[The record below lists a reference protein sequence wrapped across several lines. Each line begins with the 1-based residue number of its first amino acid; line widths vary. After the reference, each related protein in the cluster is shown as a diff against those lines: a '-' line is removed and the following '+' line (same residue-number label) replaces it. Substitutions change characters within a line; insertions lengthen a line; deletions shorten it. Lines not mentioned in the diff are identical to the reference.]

1 MLLILIV
8 RNFAPDLNKS
18 FPFGKY
24 NCNRN
29 LNIKNMSVMVK
40 NACLLADRI
49 NNLEESATLAMSKK
63 SRELAALGHKVI
75 NLSIGE
81 PDFKT
86 PKHICEAAKDAI
98 DQGFHS
104 YTPVAGIPELRKVIA
119 EKFNRDNHLDWK
131 AENVIV
137 STGAKHSL
145 ANALAV
151 MVNPGDEVIIFAP
164 YWVSYSELVKLAE
177 GTSVIVEGAFDNDF
191 KVTAEQ
197 FEAAITDKTK
207 VVMFASPNN
216 PTGSVYSEAELRAI
230 GKVVEKYP
238 NIFVLA
244 DEIYEY
250 INFREEGHFSIGSI
264 PSIKERVITVNGMAK
279 GFAMTGWRIG
289 FIGASKWIVDG
300 IEKLQGQVTSGTNH
314 IAQRASMVAWND
326 MTAPETMKKAYL
338 LRRDLV
344 IGLLKEIPGFKVN
357 VPEGAFYAFPDI
369 SAYFGTT
376 DGETNIN
383 NSDDLS
389 LWLLEK
395 AFVATV
401 SGTSFGAPN
410 CIRISTA
417 ASEESLKEAI
427 SRIKTAVATL
437 K

>member
-1 MLLILIV
+1 M
-8 RNFAPDLNKS
+8 
-18 FPFGKY
+18 
-24 NCNRN
+24 
-29 LNIKNMSVMVK
+29 
-40 NACLLADRI
+40 LADRI

-86 PKHICEAAKDAI
+86 PKHICDAAKDAI
-98 DQGFHS
+98 DAGFHA

-119 EKFNRDNHLDWK
+119 EKFKRDNNIDWK
-131 AENVIV
+131 PENIIV

-151 MVNPGDEVIIFAP
+151 MVNPGEEVIIFAP
-164 YWVSYSELVKLAE
+164 YWVSYSEMVKLAE
-177 GTSVIVEGAFDNDF
+177 GKSVVLEGAFENDF
-191 KVTAEQ
+191 KVTADQ
-197 FEAAITDKTK
+197 LEAAITDKTK
-207 VVMFASPNN
+207 VVMYASPNN

-230 GKVVEKYP
+230 AAVIEKHP
-238 NIFVLA
+238 NVYVLA

-264 PSIKERVITVNGMAK
+264 EAIKDRVITVNGMAK

-289 FIGASKWIVDG
+289 YIGAAKWIVDG
-300 IEKLQGQVTSGTNH
+300 IDKLQGQVTSGTNH
-314 IAQRASMVAWND
+314 IAQRASLVAWDD
-326 MTAPETMKKAYL
+326 MTAAETMKRAYL

-344 IGLLKEIPGFKVN
+344 VGLLKEIPGFKVN
-357 VPEGAFYAFPDI
+357 VPEGAFYAFPDV
-369 SAYFGTT
+369 SYYFGKT
-376 DGETNIN
+376 DGTTTIN

-389 LWLLEK
+389 MWLLEK
-395 AFVATV
+395 SFVATV
-401 SGTSFGAPN
+401 AGSGFGAPN

-417 ASEESLKEAI
+417 ASDEALKEAVG
-427 SRIKTAVATL
+427 RIKTAILTL